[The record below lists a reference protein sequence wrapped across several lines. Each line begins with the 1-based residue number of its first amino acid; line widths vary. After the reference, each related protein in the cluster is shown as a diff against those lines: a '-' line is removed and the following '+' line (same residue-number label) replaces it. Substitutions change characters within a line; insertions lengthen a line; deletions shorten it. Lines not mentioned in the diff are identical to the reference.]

1 MKRFRGKQ
9 PPEEQPSTRSKPHD
23 LSSLLAASQAVNSAM
38 GLQDALRIVL
48 SSAKELCGAHEGS
61 VMLLDPEGYLRV
73 LASEGIPSDLAA
85 AARIGPGE
93 GVSGKVAQTGLPVLI
108 TSQPEQRQFES
119 FVHQDRVIR
128 SSVSVPLKAAAV
140 VVGVLNLNLTSGDR
154 DFTEEDMR
162 RALLFGEHA
171 AMAIYKTKLF
181 EEAQSRSQ
189 ELSSLLEASQGLM
202 GILELEPLMTRVLDG
217 AMKINSARAGFV
229 CLLDESAGQL
239 SLAVYQG
246 IARND
251 IRQVLSH
258 PRFLELFPTDGTRT
272 LPFSDAEALRSVAT
286 ATEHVTMSSLK
297 TEGTTK
303 ALVVLVG
310 SSIDP
315 SRSRMYQTFAAQ
327 AGLAIR
333 NAQLYH
339 QVDEKETELAS
350 IVYSMNNP
358 VVVVDSSG
366 RLIVANPAAEE
377 LFAFSTDFLKGQPVR
392 GLLGDEGLESI
403 LLGSSDETIEV
414 FAGGPMSRLWKARA
428 STIRTPDARP
438 GGRLLV
444 MDDVTSEREIEKLK
458 ADFVA
463 VMGHEFRTPLTLTKG
478 FVKTL
483 LRSGDKM
490 TPEQRNEALMT
501 IEAQTQRLE
510 RLVEDLLYV
519 SQIEKSRPP
528 LHLEVV
534 NLVALC
540 TQLVKEFRARESR
553 RQIDLLAPSTLLVTI
568 DRTKT
573 EQIVFH
579 LLDNACKYSDATSPV
594 SVSIGDRPG
603 DAVVEVIDKGVGI
616 LSGDLE
622 ALFQRFHQVD
632 ATSTRVAGGTGVGL
646 YICKAMVD
654 AHGGRLDVSS
664 VWGKGSTFSFT
675 IPKDLVKGG
684 EPRLKTSADPG
695 LSPSRIPAS
704 SGEPSP

>member
-1 MKRFRGKQ
+1 MKRFRGKDPESYA
-9 PPEEQPSTRSKPHD
+9 PPRPDKAQD

-48 SSAKELCGAHEGS
+48 SSAKELCAAHEGS

-73 LASEGIPSDLAA
+73 LASEGIPSELAA

-93 GVSGKVAQTGLPVLI
+93 GISGKVAQSGLPVLLG
-108 TSQPEQRQFES
+108 SSPHQREVES
-119 FVHQDRVIR
+119 FVHQDRSIR
-128 SSVSVPLKAAAV
+128 SSVSVPLKAAGV

-154 DFTEEDMR
+154 DFTEVDMR
-162 RALLFGEHA
+162 LALLFGEHA
-171 AMAIYKTKLF
+171 AMAIYKTRLF
-181 EEAQSRSQ
+181 EEARSRGE

-217 AMKINSARAGFV
+217 AMKINAARAGFV
-229 CLLDESAGQL
+229 CLLDEGANQL

-258 PRFLELFPTDGTRT
+258 PAFLDLFPADGTKT
-272 LPFSDAEALRSVAT
+272 LNMADASALQGVAGP
-286 ATEHVTMSSLK
+286 TEHATLTSLK
-297 TEGTTK
+297 TEGTTR
-303 ALVVLVG
+303 ALLVLVG

-315 SRSRMYQTFAAQ
+315 SRSRLYQTFATQ

-339 QVDEKETELAS
+339 RVDEKETELAS

-358 VVVVDSSG
+358 VVVVDPSG

-377 LFAFSTDFLKGQPVR
+377 LFAFSADFLKGQPVR
-392 GLLGDEGLESI
+392 GLLGDEALENI

-414 FAGGPMSRLWKARA
+414 FAGNPLSRLWKARA
-428 STIRTPDARP
+428 STIRTPDTRP

-444 MDDVTSEREIEKLK
+444 MDDVTTEREMEKLK
-458 ADFVA
+458 SDFVA
-463 VMGHEFRTPLTLTKG
+463 VMGHELRTPLTLIKG

-483 LRSGDKM
+483 LRSADRM
-490 TPEQRNEALMT
+490 TPDQRHESLTT
-501 IEAQTQRLE
+501 IEAQAQRLE

-534 NLVALC
+534 DLVDLC
-540 TQLVKEFRARESR
+540 SGLVQEFRARESQ
-553 RQIDLLAPSTLLVTI
+553 RQIDLLGPSSLSITI

-573 EQIVFH
+573 EQVVFH
-579 LLDNACKYSDATSPV
+579 LLDNACKYSDQAAPIQ
-594 SVSIGDRPG
+594 VSIDDQPG
-603 DAVVEVIDKGVGI
+603 VVVVEVIDKGVGI
-616 LSGDLE
+616 LSGDLQ

-632 ATSTRVAGGTGVGL
+632 ATSTRTGGGTGVGL
-646 YICKAMVD
+646 YICKTMVD
-654 AHGGRLDVSS
+654 AHGGKLNVSS
-664 VWGKGSTFSFT
+664 VWGKGSTFSFA
-675 IPKDLVKGG
+675 IPKNLTSG
-684 EPRLKTSADPG
+684 EHSDLKTSVHPAHAHI
-695 LSPSRIPAS
+695 SAS
-704 SGEPSP
+704 SGKPSA